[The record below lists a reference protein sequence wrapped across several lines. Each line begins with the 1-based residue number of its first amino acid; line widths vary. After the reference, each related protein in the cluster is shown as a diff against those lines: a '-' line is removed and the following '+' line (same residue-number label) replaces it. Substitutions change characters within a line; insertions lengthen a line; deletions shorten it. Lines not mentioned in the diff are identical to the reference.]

1 METEILRISDVVRQ
15 QREIARA
22 AELLR
27 QGQLVAFPT
36 ETVYGIGALG
46 LDMAAVEALYE
57 AKKGGRNR
65 VAFAGK

>member
-36 ETVYGIGALG
+36 ETV
-46 LDMAAVEALYE
+46 
-57 AKKGGRNR
+57 
-65 VAFAGK
+65 